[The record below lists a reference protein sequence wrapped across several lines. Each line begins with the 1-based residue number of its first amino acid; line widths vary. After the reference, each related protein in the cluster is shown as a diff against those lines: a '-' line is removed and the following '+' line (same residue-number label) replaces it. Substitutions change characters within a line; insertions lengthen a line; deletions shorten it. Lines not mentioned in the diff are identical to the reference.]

1 MKRLL
6 LILILTINF
15 QSLTKAD
22 DIRDFEIQ
30 GISIGD
36 SLLKSYSK
44 TYLDSLEKLIYP
56 GSDKYFQI
64 NINDE
69 KSDYDDIS
77 FTLKKNDNK
86 YVIYNIGLAKFFEND
101 LLNCK
106 KFMKIKIDEISS
118 IVKNLKK
125 ETYEH
130 QYDIDDR
137 KSIAYITDFIFPDTS
152 SIRAYCVNWSDATEK
167 KRNFTDNFSLDLSL
181 RVYLDWLNNE
191 AY

>member
-1 MKRLL
+1 MKKLL
-6 LILILTINF
+6 GIVVLSFLLSVT
-15 QSLTKAD
+15 SKAD
-22 DIRDFEIQ
+22 DIRDFEIE

-64 NINDE
+64 SINNE

-77 FTLKKNDNK
+77 FVLKKNDNK

-106 KFMKIKIDEISS
+106 KFMKIKIDEILS
-118 IVKNLKK
+118 IVKNLKEK
-125 ETYEH
+125 TYEH
-130 QYDIDDR
+130 QYNIDDK
-137 KSIAYITDFIFPDTS
+137 KSLAYITDFIFTDES
-152 SIRAYCVNWSDATEK
+152 SLRAYCVNWSDATEK

-181 RVYLDWLNNE
+181 RAYLDWLNNE

>member
-1 MKRLL
+1 MKKLL
-6 LILILTINF
+6 GIVVLSFLLSVT
-15 QSLTKAD
+15 SKAD
-22 DIRDFEIQ
+22 DIRDFEIE

-64 NINDE
+64 SINNE

-77 FTLKKNDNK
+77 FVLKKNDNK

-106 KFMKIKIDEISS
+106 KFMKIKIDEILS
-118 IVKNLKK
+118 IVKNLKEK
-125 ETYEH
+125 TYEH
-130 QYDIDDR
+130 QYNIDDK
-137 KSIAYITDFIFPDTS
+137 KSLAYITDFIFPDES
-152 SIRAYCVNWSDATEK
+152 SLRAYCVNWSDATEK

-181 RVYLDWLNNE
+181 RAYLDWLNNE

>member
-1 MKRLL
+1 MKKLL
-6 LILILTINF
+6 GIVVLSFLLSAT
-15 QSLTKAD
+15 SKAD
-22 DIRDFEIQ
+22 DIRDFEIE
-30 GISIGD
+30 GLSIGD

-77 FTLKKNDNK
+77 FTLKKNDKK
-86 YVIYNIGLAKFFEND
+86 YLIYNIGLAKFFEND

-118 IVKNLKK
+118 IVKNLKE

-137 KSIAYITDFIFPDTS
+137 KSIAYITDYIFPDKS
-152 SIRAYCVNWSDATEK
+152 SLRVYCVNWSDATEK
-167 KRNFTDNFSLDLSL
+167 KRNFADNFTLDLSL